1 MSSNML
7 IKRICQHCGAEFLA
21 RTTVTKNCSPQC
33 AKRAYKAR
41 IRTQKIERSDAE
53 TQHIISQPIK
63 DIQAREFLNVKD
75 VAQLIGVDVRTVFR
89 LIKQGKLPK
98 IKVGKRTIIKR
109 SDIDRLMNP

>member
-1 MSSNML
+1 MSSNIL
-7 IKRICQHCGAEFLA
+7 VVRICQYCGKEFLA

-75 VAQLIGVDVRTVFR
+75 VAQLIGIGTRTVFR
-89 LIKQGKLPK
+89 LIEQGQLPK
-98 IKVGKRTIIKR
+98 IKVGKRTVIKR
-109 SDIDRLMNP
+109 SDVDRLMNP